1 MVFKNRNP
9 IIILIAGKARSGKN
23 TVSKI
28 LESEFIKEKKE
39 VIISPYTK
47 YLKEYIHNITDWNVE
62 DENNKP
68 RDLLQKLSSELI
80 KEKLG
85 LENIFIN
92 RQIEDIKIYSYFKDV
107 IIINDVRFPKEI
119 DTIKNIFTN
128 VVSIQVKRSNYIS
141 GLTKEQL
148 QDVTETSLDN
158 YNNFDYIIE
167 NDDIE
172 SLKEDTINIFKSLQK
187 RGEVMNKII
196 AIVGMCG
203 SGKSIATD
211 ILVSKGY
218 EKVYFGGVT
227 MDKLKEENL
236 EVNPQNEKMM
246 REKLRKE
253 YGMAAY
259 AKILLP
265 KILELSKKSNVVLDG
280 LYSWDEYQILE
291 TELKDKFTTIAIVTD
306 KKIRYNRLEKRV
318 IRPLTSIE
326 AKERDLAEINNIAK
340 APPIAYADYYICN
353 NGSLEEYEKLLNN
366 ILLDLERK

>member
-47 YLKEYIHNITDWNVE
+47 YLKEYIHNITDWNIE

-80 KEKLG
+80 KGKLG

-119 DTIKNIFTN
+119 DTIKNVFTN

-172 SLKEDTINIFKSLQK
+172 LLKEDTINIFKSLQK
-187 RGEVMNKII
+187 RGE
-196 AIVGMCG
+196 
-203 SGKSIATD
+203 S
-211 ILVSKGY
+211 
-218 EKVYFGGVT
+218 
-227 MDKLKEENL
+227 
-236 EVNPQNEKMM
+236 NE
-246 REKLRKE
+246 
-253 YGMAAY
+253 
-259 AKILLP
+259 
-265 KILELSKKSNVVLDG
+265 
-280 LYSWDEYQILE
+280 
-291 TELKDKFTTIAIVTD
+291 
-306 KKIRYNRLEKRV
+306 
-318 IRPLTSIE
+318 
-326 AKERDLAEINNIAK
+326 
-340 APPIAYADYYICN
+340 
-353 NGSLEEYEKLLNN
+353 
-366 ILLDLERK
+366 

>member
-47 YLKEYIHNITDWNVE
+47 YLKEYIHNITDWNIE

-80 KEKLG
+80 KGKLG

-119 DTIKNIFTN
+119 DTIKNVFTN

-172 SLKEDTINIFKSLQK
+172 LLKEDTINIFKSIQK
-187 RGEVMNKII
+187 RGE
-196 AIVGMCG
+196 
-203 SGKSIATD
+203 S
-211 ILVSKGY
+211 
-218 EKVYFGGVT
+218 
-227 MDKLKEENL
+227 
-236 EVNPQNEKMM
+236 NE
-246 REKLRKE
+246 
-253 YGMAAY
+253 
-259 AKILLP
+259 
-265 KILELSKKSNVVLDG
+265 
-280 LYSWDEYQILE
+280 
-291 TELKDKFTTIAIVTD
+291 
-306 KKIRYNRLEKRV
+306 
-318 IRPLTSIE
+318 
-326 AKERDLAEINNIAK
+326 
-340 APPIAYADYYICN
+340 
-353 NGSLEEYEKLLNN
+353 
-366 ILLDLERK
+366 

>member
-1 MVFKNRNP
+1 MVFENRNP

-47 YLKEYIHNITDWNVE
+47 YLKEYIHNITDWNIE

-80 KEKLG
+80 KGKLG

-187 RGEVMNKII
+187 RGE
-196 AIVGMCG
+196 
-203 SGKSIATD
+203 S
-211 ILVSKGY
+211 
-218 EKVYFGGVT
+218 
-227 MDKLKEENL
+227 
-236 EVNPQNEKMM
+236 NE
-246 REKLRKE
+246 
-253 YGMAAY
+253 
-259 AKILLP
+259 
-265 KILELSKKSNVVLDG
+265 
-280 LYSWDEYQILE
+280 
-291 TELKDKFTTIAIVTD
+291 
-306 KKIRYNRLEKRV
+306 
-318 IRPLTSIE
+318 
-326 AKERDLAEINNIAK
+326 
-340 APPIAYADYYICN
+340 
-353 NGSLEEYEKLLNN
+353 
-366 ILLDLERK
+366 

>member
-47 YLKEYIHNITDWNVE
+47 YLKEYIHNITDWNIE

-187 RGEVMNKII
+187 RGE
-196 AIVGMCG
+196 
-203 SGKSIATD
+203 S
-211 ILVSKGY
+211 
-218 EKVYFGGVT
+218 
-227 MDKLKEENL
+227 
-236 EVNPQNEKMM
+236 NE
-246 REKLRKE
+246 
-253 YGMAAY
+253 
-259 AKILLP
+259 
-265 KILELSKKSNVVLDG
+265 
-280 LYSWDEYQILE
+280 
-291 TELKDKFTTIAIVTD
+291 
-306 KKIRYNRLEKRV
+306 
-318 IRPLTSIE
+318 
-326 AKERDLAEINNIAK
+326 
-340 APPIAYADYYICN
+340 
-353 NGSLEEYEKLLNN
+353 
-366 ILLDLERK
+366 

>member
-47 YLKEYIHNITDWNVE
+47 YLKEYIHNITDWNIE

-80 KEKLG
+80 KGKLG

-107 IIINDVRFPKEI
+107 IVINDVRFPKEI
-119 DTIKNIFTN
+119 DTIKNVFTN

-172 SLKEDTINIFKSLQK
+172 LLKEDTINVFKSIQK
-187 RGEVMNKII
+187 RGE
-196 AIVGMCG
+196 
-203 SGKSIATD
+203 S
-211 ILVSKGY
+211 
-218 EKVYFGGVT
+218 
-227 MDKLKEENL
+227 
-236 EVNPQNEKMM
+236 NE
-246 REKLRKE
+246 
-253 YGMAAY
+253 
-259 AKILLP
+259 
-265 KILELSKKSNVVLDG
+265 
-280 LYSWDEYQILE
+280 
-291 TELKDKFTTIAIVTD
+291 
-306 KKIRYNRLEKRV
+306 
-318 IRPLTSIE
+318 
-326 AKERDLAEINNIAK
+326 
-340 APPIAYADYYICN
+340 
-353 NGSLEEYEKLLNN
+353 
-366 ILLDLERK
+366 

>member
-47 YLKEYIHNITDWNVE
+47 YLKEYIHNITDWNIE

-80 KEKLG
+80 KGKLG

-119 DTIKNIFTN
+119 DTIKNVFTN

-187 RGEVMNKII
+187 RGE
-196 AIVGMCG
+196 
-203 SGKSIATD
+203 S
-211 ILVSKGY
+211 
-218 EKVYFGGVT
+218 
-227 MDKLKEENL
+227 
-236 EVNPQNEKMM
+236 NE
-246 REKLRKE
+246 
-253 YGMAAY
+253 
-259 AKILLP
+259 
-265 KILELSKKSNVVLDG
+265 
-280 LYSWDEYQILE
+280 
-291 TELKDKFTTIAIVTD
+291 
-306 KKIRYNRLEKRV
+306 
-318 IRPLTSIE
+318 
-326 AKERDLAEINNIAK
+326 
-340 APPIAYADYYICN
+340 
-353 NGSLEEYEKLLNN
+353 
-366 ILLDLERK
+366 

>member
-9 IIILIAGKARSGKN
+9 IIILIAGKARNGKN

-47 YLKEYIHNITDWNVE
+47 YLKEYIHNITDWNIE

-187 RGEVMNKII
+187 RGE
-196 AIVGMCG
+196 
-203 SGKSIATD
+203 S
-211 ILVSKGY
+211 
-218 EKVYFGGVT
+218 
-227 MDKLKEENL
+227 
-236 EVNPQNEKMM
+236 NE
-246 REKLRKE
+246 
-253 YGMAAY
+253 
-259 AKILLP
+259 
-265 KILELSKKSNVVLDG
+265 
-280 LYSWDEYQILE
+280 
-291 TELKDKFTTIAIVTD
+291 
-306 KKIRYNRLEKRV
+306 
-318 IRPLTSIE
+318 
-326 AKERDLAEINNIAK
+326 
-340 APPIAYADYYICN
+340 
-353 NGSLEEYEKLLNN
+353 
-366 ILLDLERK
+366 

>member
-47 YLKEYIHNITDWNVE
+47 YLKEYIHNITDWNIE

-80 KEKLG
+80 KGKLG

-92 RQIEDIKIYSYFKDV
+92 RQIEDIKIYSYFKDA

-119 DTIKNIFTN
+119 DTIKNVFTN

-172 SLKEDTINIFKSLQK
+172 LLKEDTINIFKSIQK
-187 RGEVMNKII
+187 RGE
-196 AIVGMCG
+196 
-203 SGKSIATD
+203 S
-211 ILVSKGY
+211 
-218 EKVYFGGVT
+218 
-227 MDKLKEENL
+227 
-236 EVNPQNEKMM
+236 NE
-246 REKLRKE
+246 
-253 YGMAAY
+253 
-259 AKILLP
+259 
-265 KILELSKKSNVVLDG
+265 
-280 LYSWDEYQILE
+280 
-291 TELKDKFTTIAIVTD
+291 
-306 KKIRYNRLEKRV
+306 
-318 IRPLTSIE
+318 
-326 AKERDLAEINNIAK
+326 
-340 APPIAYADYYICN
+340 
-353 NGSLEEYEKLLNN
+353 
-366 ILLDLERK
+366 

>member
-47 YLKEYIHNITDWNVE
+47 YLKEYIHNITDWNIE

-80 KEKLG
+80 KGKLG

-119 DTIKNIFTN
+119 DTIKNVFTN

-167 NDDIE
+167 NNDIE
-172 SLKEDTINIFKSLQK
+172 LLKEDTINIFKSIQK
-187 RGEVMNKII
+187 RGE
-196 AIVGMCG
+196 
-203 SGKSIATD
+203 S
-211 ILVSKGY
+211 
-218 EKVYFGGVT
+218 
-227 MDKLKEENL
+227 
-236 EVNPQNEKMM
+236 NE
-246 REKLRKE
+246 
-253 YGMAAY
+253 
-259 AKILLP
+259 
-265 KILELSKKSNVVLDG
+265 
-280 LYSWDEYQILE
+280 
-291 TELKDKFTTIAIVTD
+291 
-306 KKIRYNRLEKRV
+306 
-318 IRPLTSIE
+318 
-326 AKERDLAEINNIAK
+326 
-340 APPIAYADYYICN
+340 
-353 NGSLEEYEKLLNN
+353 
-366 ILLDLERK
+366 

>member
-47 YLKEYIHNITDWNVE
+47 YLKEYIHNITDWNIE

-119 DTIKNIFTN
+119 DTIKNIFSN

-172 SLKEDTINIFKSLQK
+172 LLKEDTINIFKSLQK
-187 RGEVMNKII
+187 RGE
-196 AIVGMCG
+196 
-203 SGKSIATD
+203 S
-211 ILVSKGY
+211 
-218 EKVYFGGVT
+218 
-227 MDKLKEENL
+227 
-236 EVNPQNEKMM
+236 NE
-246 REKLRKE
+246 
-253 YGMAAY
+253 
-259 AKILLP
+259 
-265 KILELSKKSNVVLDG
+265 
-280 LYSWDEYQILE
+280 
-291 TELKDKFTTIAIVTD
+291 
-306 KKIRYNRLEKRV
+306 
-318 IRPLTSIE
+318 
-326 AKERDLAEINNIAK
+326 
-340 APPIAYADYYICN
+340 
-353 NGSLEEYEKLLNN
+353 
-366 ILLDLERK
+366 

>member
-47 YLKEYIHNITDWNVE
+47 YLKEYIHNITDWNIE

-80 KEKLG
+80 RGKLG

-119 DTIKNIFTN
+119 DTIKNVFTN

-187 RGEVMNKII
+187 RGE
-196 AIVGMCG
+196 
-203 SGKSIATD
+203 S
-211 ILVSKGY
+211 
-218 EKVYFGGVT
+218 
-227 MDKLKEENL
+227 
-236 EVNPQNEKMM
+236 NE
-246 REKLRKE
+246 
-253 YGMAAY
+253 
-259 AKILLP
+259 
-265 KILELSKKSNVVLDG
+265 
-280 LYSWDEYQILE
+280 
-291 TELKDKFTTIAIVTD
+291 
-306 KKIRYNRLEKRV
+306 
-318 IRPLTSIE
+318 
-326 AKERDLAEINNIAK
+326 
-340 APPIAYADYYICN
+340 
-353 NGSLEEYEKLLNN
+353 
-366 ILLDLERK
+366 

>member
-47 YLKEYIHNITDWNVE
+47 YLKEYIHNITDWNIE

-141 GLTKEQL
+141 GLTKKQL

-167 NDDIE
+167 NNDIE

-187 RGEVMNKII
+187 RGE
-196 AIVGMCG
+196 
-203 SGKSIATD
+203 S
-211 ILVSKGY
+211 
-218 EKVYFGGVT
+218 
-227 MDKLKEENL
+227 
-236 EVNPQNEKMM
+236 NE
-246 REKLRKE
+246 
-253 YGMAAY
+253 
-259 AKILLP
+259 
-265 KILELSKKSNVVLDG
+265 
-280 LYSWDEYQILE
+280 
-291 TELKDKFTTIAIVTD
+291 
-306 KKIRYNRLEKRV
+306 
-318 IRPLTSIE
+318 
-326 AKERDLAEINNIAK
+326 
-340 APPIAYADYYICN
+340 
-353 NGSLEEYEKLLNN
+353 
-366 ILLDLERK
+366 

>member
-47 YLKEYIHNITDWNVE
+47 YLKEYIHNITDWNIE

-80 KEKLG
+80 KGKLG

-187 RGEVMNKII
+187 RGE
-196 AIVGMCG
+196 
-203 SGKSIATD
+203 S
-211 ILVSKGY
+211 
-218 EKVYFGGVT
+218 
-227 MDKLKEENL
+227 
-236 EVNPQNEKMM
+236 NE
-246 REKLRKE
+246 
-253 YGMAAY
+253 
-259 AKILLP
+259 
-265 KILELSKKSNVVLDG
+265 
-280 LYSWDEYQILE
+280 
-291 TELKDKFTTIAIVTD
+291 
-306 KKIRYNRLEKRV
+306 
-318 IRPLTSIE
+318 
-326 AKERDLAEINNIAK
+326 
-340 APPIAYADYYICN
+340 
-353 NGSLEEYEKLLNN
+353 
-366 ILLDLERK
+366 

>member
-47 YLKEYIHNITDWNVE
+47 YLKEYIHNITDWNIE

-80 KEKLG
+80 KGKLG

-107 IIINDVRFPKEI
+107 IIINDVRFPEEI
-119 DTIKNIFTN
+119 DTIKNVFTN

-172 SLKEDTINIFKSLQK
+172 LLKEDTINIFKSLQK
-187 RGEVMNKII
+187 RGE
-196 AIVGMCG
+196 
-203 SGKSIATD
+203 S
-211 ILVSKGY
+211 
-218 EKVYFGGVT
+218 
-227 MDKLKEENL
+227 
-236 EVNPQNEKMM
+236 NE
-246 REKLRKE
+246 
-253 YGMAAY
+253 
-259 AKILLP
+259 
-265 KILELSKKSNVVLDG
+265 
-280 LYSWDEYQILE
+280 
-291 TELKDKFTTIAIVTD
+291 
-306 KKIRYNRLEKRV
+306 
-318 IRPLTSIE
+318 
-326 AKERDLAEINNIAK
+326 
-340 APPIAYADYYICN
+340 
-353 NGSLEEYEKLLNN
+353 
-366 ILLDLERK
+366 

>member
-47 YLKEYIHNITDWNVE
+47 YLKEYIHNITDWNIE

-85 LENIFIN
+85 LENLFIN

-107 IIINDVRFPKEI
+107 IIINDIRFPKEI

-187 RGEVMNKII
+187 RGE
-196 AIVGMCG
+196 
-203 SGKSIATD
+203 S
-211 ILVSKGY
+211 
-218 EKVYFGGVT
+218 
-227 MDKLKEENL
+227 
-236 EVNPQNEKMM
+236 NE
-246 REKLRKE
+246 
-253 YGMAAY
+253 
-259 AKILLP
+259 
-265 KILELSKKSNVVLDG
+265 
-280 LYSWDEYQILE
+280 
-291 TELKDKFTTIAIVTD
+291 
-306 KKIRYNRLEKRV
+306 
-318 IRPLTSIE
+318 
-326 AKERDLAEINNIAK
+326 
-340 APPIAYADYYICN
+340 
-353 NGSLEEYEKLLNN
+353 
-366 ILLDLERK
+366 

>member
-28 LESEFIKEKKE
+28 LESEFIKGKKE

-47 YLKEYIHNITDWNVE
+47 YLKEYIHNITDWNIE

-80 KEKLG
+80 KGKLG

-107 IIINDVRFPKEI
+107 IIINDVRFPEEI
-119 DTIKNIFTN
+119 DTIKNVFTN

-172 SLKEDTINIFKSLQK
+172 LLKEDTINIFKSLQK
-187 RGEVMNKII
+187 RGE
-196 AIVGMCG
+196 
-203 SGKSIATD
+203 S
-211 ILVSKGY
+211 
-218 EKVYFGGVT
+218 
-227 MDKLKEENL
+227 
-236 EVNPQNEKMM
+236 NE
-246 REKLRKE
+246 
-253 YGMAAY
+253 
-259 AKILLP
+259 
-265 KILELSKKSNVVLDG
+265 
-280 LYSWDEYQILE
+280 
-291 TELKDKFTTIAIVTD
+291 
-306 KKIRYNRLEKRV
+306 
-318 IRPLTSIE
+318 
-326 AKERDLAEINNIAK
+326 
-340 APPIAYADYYICN
+340 
-353 NGSLEEYEKLLNN
+353 
-366 ILLDLERK
+366 

>member
-47 YLKEYIHNITDWNVE
+47 YLKEYIHNITDWNIE
-62 DENNKP
+62 DEDNKP

-80 KEKLG
+80 KGKLG

-187 RGEVMNKII
+187 RGE
-196 AIVGMCG
+196 
-203 SGKSIATD
+203 S
-211 ILVSKGY
+211 
-218 EKVYFGGVT
+218 
-227 MDKLKEENL
+227 
-236 EVNPQNEKMM
+236 NE
-246 REKLRKE
+246 
-253 YGMAAY
+253 
-259 AKILLP
+259 
-265 KILELSKKSNVVLDG
+265 
-280 LYSWDEYQILE
+280 
-291 TELKDKFTTIAIVTD
+291 
-306 KKIRYNRLEKRV
+306 
-318 IRPLTSIE
+318 
-326 AKERDLAEINNIAK
+326 
-340 APPIAYADYYICN
+340 
-353 NGSLEEYEKLLNN
+353 
-366 ILLDLERK
+366 

>member
-47 YLKEYIHNITDWNVE
+47 YLKEYIHNITDWNIE

-167 NDDIE
+167 NDNIE
-172 SLKEDTINIFKSLQK
+172 LLKEDTINIFKSLQK
-187 RGEVMNKII
+187 RGE
-196 AIVGMCG
+196 
-203 SGKSIATD
+203 S
-211 ILVSKGY
+211 
-218 EKVYFGGVT
+218 
-227 MDKLKEENL
+227 
-236 EVNPQNEKMM
+236 NE
-246 REKLRKE
+246 
-253 YGMAAY
+253 
-259 AKILLP
+259 
-265 KILELSKKSNVVLDG
+265 
-280 LYSWDEYQILE
+280 
-291 TELKDKFTTIAIVTD
+291 
-306 KKIRYNRLEKRV
+306 
-318 IRPLTSIE
+318 
-326 AKERDLAEINNIAK
+326 
-340 APPIAYADYYICN
+340 
-353 NGSLEEYEKLLNN
+353 
-366 ILLDLERK
+366 

>member
-47 YLKEYIHNITDWNVE
+47 YLKEYIHNITDWNIE

-80 KEKLG
+80 KGKLG
-85 LENIFIN
+85 LENLFIN

-187 RGEVMNKII
+187 RGE
-196 AIVGMCG
+196 
-203 SGKSIATD
+203 S
-211 ILVSKGY
+211 
-218 EKVYFGGVT
+218 
-227 MDKLKEENL
+227 
-236 EVNPQNEKMM
+236 NE
-246 REKLRKE
+246 
-253 YGMAAY
+253 
-259 AKILLP
+259 
-265 KILELSKKSNVVLDG
+265 
-280 LYSWDEYQILE
+280 
-291 TELKDKFTTIAIVTD
+291 
-306 KKIRYNRLEKRV
+306 
-318 IRPLTSIE
+318 
-326 AKERDLAEINNIAK
+326 
-340 APPIAYADYYICN
+340 
-353 NGSLEEYEKLLNN
+353 
-366 ILLDLERK
+366 

>member
-1 MVFKNRNP
+1 MVFKNKNP

-47 YLKEYIHNITDWNVE
+47 YLKEYIHNITNWNIE

-80 KEKLG
+80 KGKLG

-119 DTIKNIFTN
+119 DTIKNVFTN

-172 SLKEDTINIFKSLQK
+172 LLKEDTINIFKSIQK
-187 RGEVMNKII
+187 RGE
-196 AIVGMCG
+196 
-203 SGKSIATD
+203 S
-211 ILVSKGY
+211 
-218 EKVYFGGVT
+218 
-227 MDKLKEENL
+227 
-236 EVNPQNEKMM
+236 NE
-246 REKLRKE
+246 
-253 YGMAAY
+253 
-259 AKILLP
+259 
-265 KILELSKKSNVVLDG
+265 
-280 LYSWDEYQILE
+280 
-291 TELKDKFTTIAIVTD
+291 
-306 KKIRYNRLEKRV
+306 
-318 IRPLTSIE
+318 
-326 AKERDLAEINNIAK
+326 
-340 APPIAYADYYICN
+340 
-353 NGSLEEYEKLLNN
+353 
-366 ILLDLERK
+366 

>member
-47 YLKEYIHNITDWNVE
+47 YLKEYIHNITDWNIE
-62 DENNKP
+62 DEDNKP

-187 RGEVMNKII
+187 RGE
-196 AIVGMCG
+196 
-203 SGKSIATD
+203 S
-211 ILVSKGY
+211 
-218 EKVYFGGVT
+218 
-227 MDKLKEENL
+227 
-236 EVNPQNEKMM
+236 NE
-246 REKLRKE
+246 
-253 YGMAAY
+253 
-259 AKILLP
+259 
-265 KILELSKKSNVVLDG
+265 
-280 LYSWDEYQILE
+280 
-291 TELKDKFTTIAIVTD
+291 
-306 KKIRYNRLEKRV
+306 
-318 IRPLTSIE
+318 
-326 AKERDLAEINNIAK
+326 
-340 APPIAYADYYICN
+340 
-353 NGSLEEYEKLLNN
+353 
-366 ILLDLERK
+366 

>member
-47 YLKEYIHNITDWNVE
+47 YLKEYIHNITDWNIE

-167 NDDIE
+167 NDNIE

-187 RGEVMNKII
+187 RGE
-196 AIVGMCG
+196 
-203 SGKSIATD
+203 S
-211 ILVSKGY
+211 
-218 EKVYFGGVT
+218 
-227 MDKLKEENL
+227 
-236 EVNPQNEKMM
+236 NE
-246 REKLRKE
+246 
-253 YGMAAY
+253 
-259 AKILLP
+259 
-265 KILELSKKSNVVLDG
+265 
-280 LYSWDEYQILE
+280 
-291 TELKDKFTTIAIVTD
+291 
-306 KKIRYNRLEKRV
+306 
-318 IRPLTSIE
+318 
-326 AKERDLAEINNIAK
+326 
-340 APPIAYADYYICN
+340 
-353 NGSLEEYEKLLNN
+353 
-366 ILLDLERK
+366 

>member
-47 YLKEYIHNITDWNVE
+47 YLKEYIHNITDWNIE

-80 KEKLG
+80 KGKLG

-92 RQIEDIKIYSYFKDV
+92 RQIEDINIYSYFKDV

-119 DTIKNIFTN
+119 DTIKNVFTN

-172 SLKEDTINIFKSLQK
+172 LLKEDTINIFKSLQK
-187 RGEVMNKII
+187 RGE
-196 AIVGMCG
+196 
-203 SGKSIATD
+203 S
-211 ILVSKGY
+211 
-218 EKVYFGGVT
+218 
-227 MDKLKEENL
+227 
-236 EVNPQNEKMM
+236 NE
-246 REKLRKE
+246 
-253 YGMAAY
+253 
-259 AKILLP
+259 
-265 KILELSKKSNVVLDG
+265 
-280 LYSWDEYQILE
+280 
-291 TELKDKFTTIAIVTD
+291 
-306 KKIRYNRLEKRV
+306 
-318 IRPLTSIE
+318 
-326 AKERDLAEINNIAK
+326 
-340 APPIAYADYYICN
+340 
-353 NGSLEEYEKLLNN
+353 
-366 ILLDLERK
+366 

>member
-47 YLKEYIHNITDWNVE
+47 YLKEYIHNITDWNIE
-62 DENNKP
+62 DEDNKP

-167 NDDIE
+167 NDNIE
-172 SLKEDTINIFKSLQK
+172 LLKEDTINIFKSLQK
-187 RGEVMNKII
+187 RGE
-196 AIVGMCG
+196 
-203 SGKSIATD
+203 S
-211 ILVSKGY
+211 
-218 EKVYFGGVT
+218 
-227 MDKLKEENL
+227 
-236 EVNPQNEKMM
+236 NE
-246 REKLRKE
+246 
-253 YGMAAY
+253 
-259 AKILLP
+259 
-265 KILELSKKSNVVLDG
+265 
-280 LYSWDEYQILE
+280 
-291 TELKDKFTTIAIVTD
+291 
-306 KKIRYNRLEKRV
+306 
-318 IRPLTSIE
+318 
-326 AKERDLAEINNIAK
+326 
-340 APPIAYADYYICN
+340 
-353 NGSLEEYEKLLNN
+353 
-366 ILLDLERK
+366 

>member
-47 YLKEYIHNITDWNVE
+47 YLKEYIHNITDWNIE

-80 KEKLG
+80 KGKLG

-92 RQIEDIKIYSYFKDV
+92 RQIEDIKIYSYFKDI

-119 DTIKNIFTN
+119 DTIKNVFTN

-187 RGEVMNKII
+187 RGE
-196 AIVGMCG
+196 
-203 SGKSIATD
+203 S
-211 ILVSKGY
+211 
-218 EKVYFGGVT
+218 
-227 MDKLKEENL
+227 
-236 EVNPQNEKMM
+236 NE
-246 REKLRKE
+246 
-253 YGMAAY
+253 
-259 AKILLP
+259 
-265 KILELSKKSNVVLDG
+265 
-280 LYSWDEYQILE
+280 
-291 TELKDKFTTIAIVTD
+291 
-306 KKIRYNRLEKRV
+306 
-318 IRPLTSIE
+318 
-326 AKERDLAEINNIAK
+326 
-340 APPIAYADYYICN
+340 
-353 NGSLEEYEKLLNN
+353 
-366 ILLDLERK
+366 